1 MRQHGCGLRFGVVQQ
16 DNSLSGPVEPI
27 DQHLQ
32 FLLRRHGFPITR
44 PQIGTEH
51 GDAARLQQLKRGRC
65 GFETGKPE
73 EWRGRCAARDT
84 VERHLN
90 RGNTVVDFLCCLVW
104 RDPHQAAVQPG
115 MMPDGVALGRDP
127 SHQAWMLGSR
137 LADQE
142 ERRAHAF
149 MGQRRQHPLRGR
161 RPRAVIECQY
171 HLVIPERQR
180 LRKALKPNPR
190 GGGGIDAKNPRGT
203 ERSLAWTVRRLRRH
217 RPCDQGNKGS
227 SRPLHELPGAD
238 FDFSALN
245 EVDDSV
251 RDEILEELEP
261 ETVAEGVRELESDD
275 AVKLLAGLDE
285 EDQEEILEKLP
296 PLERD
301 ALERSLL
308 YPENSAGRRMQT
320 EFIAVPPDW
329 TVGQAI
335 DYMRDTPE
343 LPDRF
348 YEIYAVDSAQH
359 WQGAISL
366 DALLRAHRPVPL
378 ADLIDEDRRRVSVMD
393 DQGEVARLFGKY
405 NLVAAPVV
413 DTTNRL
419 VGVIT
424 IDDVVDV
431 IEEEA
436 DEDLKALGGVTSDEE
451 LSDNVW
457 TIAKGRF
464 NWLLVNLATAF
475 LASSVLGLFEGQLE
489 KMVALA
495 VLAPI
500 VASQGGNAATQTMT
514 VAVRALATRELGSNN
529 AFRVVMREGLVGL
542 VNGLAFAVI
551 TGIAAVAWFKIPALG
566 VVIGLVMVCNL
577 VAGALGG
584 ILIPMVLERVRADPA
599 VASGTFVT
607 TITDVVGFFSFLG
620 IATLWFGLK

>member
-1 MRQHGCGLRFGVVQQ
+1 MAEQIDVAQAAATSGLDHLPMRDEDGEIRREF
-16 DNSLSGPVEPI
+16 VEEIARAIHAAEVP
-27 DQHLQ
+27 
-32 FLLRRHGFPITR
+32 LLR
-44 PQIGTEH
+44 
-51 GDAARLQQLKRGRC
+51 A
-65 GFETGKPE
+65 
-73 EWRGRCAARDT
+73 
-84 VERHLN
+84 
-90 RGNTVVDFLCCLVW
+90 VV
-104 RDPHQAAVQPG
+104 A
-115 MMPDGVALGRDP
+115 
-127 SHQAWMLGSR
+127 
-137 LADQE
+137 E
-142 ERRAHAF
+142 
-149 MGQRRQHPLRGR
+149 
-161 RPRAVIECQY
+161 
-171 HLVIPERQR
+171 
-180 LRKALKPNPR
+180 
-190 GGGGIDAKNPRGT
+190 
-203 ERSLAWTVRRLRRH
+203 
-217 RPCDQGNKGS
+217 
-227 SRPLHELPGAD
+227 LHEADLGDLIGALEGDDRVSLVELTGAD

-245 EVDDSV
+245 EVDDAV
-251 RDEILEELEP
+251 REEILEELEP

-275 AVKLLAGLDE
+275 AVELLEALGE
-285 EDQEEILEKLP
+285 QEQEEILEKLP
-296 PLERD
+296 PTERV
-301 ALERSLL
+301 AIERSLE

-329 TVGQAI
+329 TAGQAI
-335 DYMRDTPE
+335 DYMRDTPD

-359 WQGAISL
+359 LQGAVPL
-366 DALLRAHRPVPL
+366 DALLRSRRPVPL
-378 ADLIDEDRRRVSVMD
+378 SDLIEEDRRRVSVTD
-393 DQGEVARLFGKY
+393 EQGEVARLFEKY

-413 DTTNRL
+413 DTEDRL

-457 TIAKGRF
+457 TIARGRF

-514 VAVRALATRELGSNN
+514 VAVRALATRELGPNN
-529 AFRVVMREGLVGL
+529 AFRVVLREGLVGL
-542 VNGLAFAVI
+542 VNGLAFAII
-551 TGIAAVAWFKIPALG
+551 TGVAAVAWFRIPGLG
-566 VVIGLVMVCNL
+566 VVIGLAIICNL

-607 TITDVVGFFSFLG
+607 TVTDVVGFFSFLG
-620 IATLWFGLK
+620 IATQWFGLK

>member
-1 MRQHGCGLRFGVVQQ
+1 MADDVDVANSADASVLDRLPMRDEDGHVRPEFVEEISGAIDTADTAFLRAIVAELHEA
-16 DNSLSGPVEPI
+16 DL
-27 DQHLQ
+27 
-32 FLLRRHGFPITR
+32 
-44 PQIGTEH
+44 
-51 GDAARLQQLKRGRC
+51 GDLIA
-65 GFETGKPE
+65 
-73 EWRGRCAARDT
+73 
-84 VERHLN
+84 
-90 RGNTVVDFLCCLVW
+90 
-104 RDPHQAAVQPG
+104 
-115 MMPDGVALGRDP
+115 
-127 SHQAWMLGSR
+127 
-137 LADQE
+137 
-142 ERRAHAF
+142 
-149 MGQRRQHPLRGR
+149 
-161 RPRAVIECQY
+161 
-171 HLVIPERQR
+171 
-180 LRKALKPNPR
+180 ALKPDDR
-190 GGGGIDAKNPRGT
+190 V
-203 ERSLAWTVRRLRRH
+203 SLV
-217 RPCDQGNKGS
+217 
-227 SRPLHELPGAD
+227 ELTGAD

-275 AVKLLAGLDE
+275 AVKLLEGLDE
-285 EDQEEILEKLP
+285 EDKVEILEKLP
-296 PLERD
+296 PSERD

-335 DYMRDTPE
+335 DYMRDTPD

-348 YEIYAVDSAQH
+348 YEIYAVDKAQH
-359 WQGAISL
+359 WQGAVSL
-366 DALLRAHRPVPL
+366 DALLRSRRPVPL
-378 ADLIDEDRRRVSVMD
+378 ADLVDEDRRRVSVMD
-393 DQGEVARLFGKY
+393 DQEEVARLFGKY

-413 DTTNRL
+413 DTTDRL

-475 LASSVLGLFEGQLE
+475 LASSVLGLFEGELE

-542 VNGLAFAVI
+542 VNGLAFAII

-566 VVIGLVMVCNL
+566 VVIGLAMLCNL

>member
-1 MRQHGCGLRFGVVQQ
+1 MAEQIDVAADTSGLDHLPMRDEDGEIRREF
-16 DNSLSGPVEPI
+16 VEEIARAIHAAEVP
-27 DQHLQ
+27 
-32 FLLRRHGFPITR
+32 LLR
-44 PQIGTEH
+44 
-51 GDAARLQQLKRGRC
+51 A
-65 GFETGKPE
+65 
-73 EWRGRCAARDT
+73 
-84 VERHLN
+84 
-90 RGNTVVDFLCCLVW
+90 VV
-104 RDPHQAAVQPG
+104 A
-115 MMPDGVALGRDP
+115 
-127 SHQAWMLGSR
+127 
-137 LADQE
+137 E
-142 ERRAHAF
+142 
-149 MGQRRQHPLRGR
+149 
-161 RPRAVIECQY
+161 
-171 HLVIPERQR
+171 
-180 LRKALKPNPR
+180 
-190 GGGGIDAKNPRGT
+190 
-203 ERSLAWTVRRLRRH
+203 
-217 RPCDQGNKGS
+217 
-227 SRPLHELPGAD
+227 LHEADLGDLIGALEGEDRVSLVELTGAD

-245 EVDDSV
+245 EVDDAV
-251 RDEILEELEP
+251 REGILEELEP

-275 AVKLLAGLDE
+275 AVELLEALGE
-285 EDQEEILEKLP
+285 QEQEEILEKLP
-296 PLERD
+296 PTERV
-301 ALERSLL
+301 AIERSLE

-329 TVGQAI
+329 TAGQAI
-335 DYMRDTPE
+335 DYMRDTPD

-359 WQGAISL
+359 LQGAVPL
-366 DALLRAHRPVPL
+366 DALLRSRRPVPL
-378 ADLIDEDRRRVSVMD
+378 SELIEEDRRRVSVTD
-393 DQGEVARLFGKY
+393 EQGEVARLFEKY

-413 DTTNRL
+413 DTEDRL

-457 TIAKGRF
+457 TIARGRF

-514 VAVRALATRELGSNN
+514 VAVRALATRELGPNN
-529 AFRVVMREGLVGL
+529 AFRVVLREGLVGL
-542 VNGLAFAVI
+542 VNGLAFAII
-551 TGIAAVAWFKIPALG
+551 TGVAAVAWFRIPGLG
-566 VVIGLVMVCNL
+566 VVIGLAIICNL

-607 TITDVVGFFSFLG
+607 TVTDVVGFFSFLG

>member
-1 MRQHGCGLRFGVVQQ
+1 MADDVDVAHSADAPVLERLPMRDENGEIRREFVEDISRAIRVADATSLRA
-16 DNSLSGPVEPI
+16 I
-27 DQHLQ
+27 
-32 FLLRRHGFPITR
+32 
-44 PQIGTEH
+44 
-51 GDAARLQQLKRGRC
+51 
-65 GFETGKPE
+65 
-73 EWRGRCAARDT
+73 
-84 VERHLN
+84 
-90 RGNTVVDFLCCLVW
+90 
-104 RDPHQAAVQPG
+104 
-115 MMPDGVALGRDP
+115 VA
-127 SHQAWMLGSR
+127 
-137 LADQE
+137 E
-142 ERRAHAF
+142 
-149 MGQRRQHPLRGR
+149 
-161 RPRAVIECQY
+161 
-171 HLVIPERQR
+171 
-180 LRKALKPNPR
+180 
-190 GGGGIDAKNPRGT
+190 
-203 ERSLAWTVRRLRRH
+203 
-217 RPCDQGNKGS
+217 
-227 SRPLHELPGAD
+227 LHEADLGDLIAALEPEDRVSLVELTGAD

-251 RDEILEELEP
+251 REEILEELEP

-275 AVKLLAGLDE
+275 AVELLESLDE

-335 DYMRDTPE
+335 DYMRDTPD

-348 YEIYAVDSAQH
+348 YEIYAVDKARH
-359 WQGAISL
+359 WQGAVSL
-366 DALLRAHRPVPL
+366 DALLRSRRPVPL
-378 ADLIDEDRRRVSVMD
+378 VDLIDEDRRRVSVLD
-393 DQGEVARLFGKY
+393 DQEEVARLFGKY

-413 DTTNRL
+413 DTTDRL

-436 DEDLKALGGVTSDEE
+436 DEDLKALGGVTSHEE
-451 LSDNVW
+451 LSDSVW

-475 LASSVLGLFEGQLE
+475 LASSVLGFFEGQLE

-529 AFRVVMREGLVGL
+529 AFRVVIREGLVGL

-551 TGIAAVAWFKIPALG
+551 TGVAAVAWFRIPALG
-566 VVIGLVMVCNL
+566 VVIGLAIICNL

>member
-1 MRQHGCGLRFGVVQQ
+1 MAEH
-16 DNSLSGPVEPI
+16 I
-27 DQHLQ
+27 DTAQ
-32 FLLRRHGFPITR
+32 PA
-44 PQIGTEH
+44 
-51 GDAARLQQLKRGRC
+51 DAAGLDPLPMRDEDGEIRREFVEQISRAIH
-65 GFETGKPE
+65 
-73 EWRGRCAARDT
+73 AA
-84 VERHLN
+84 
-90 RGNTVVDFLCCLVW
+90 NT
-104 RDPHQAAVQPG
+104 P
-115 MMPDGVALGRDP
+115 
-127 SHQAWMLGSR
+127 
-137 LADQE
+137 
-142 ERRAHAF
+142 
-149 MGQRRQHPLRGR
+149 
-161 RPRAVIECQY
+161 
-171 HLVIPERQR
+171 R
-180 LRKALKPNPR
+180 LRA
-190 GGGGIDAKNPRGT
+190 IVA
-203 ERSLAWTVRRLRRH
+203 E
-217 RPCDQGNKGS
+217 
-227 SRPLHELPGAD
+227 LHEADLGDLIAALEPDDRVSLVELTGAD

-245 EVDDSV
+245 EVDDAV
-251 RDEILEELEP
+251 REEILEELEP

-275 AVKLLAGLDE
+275 AVELLEGLDE
-285 EDQEEILEKLP
+285 QDQEEILEKLP
-296 PLERD
+296 PSERD
-301 ALERSLL
+301 ALERSLE

-335 DYMRDTPE
+335 DYMRSAPN

-348 YEIYAVDSAQH
+348 YEIYAVDGAQH
-359 WQGAISL
+359 WQGAVSL
-366 DALLRAHRPVPL
+366 DALLRSRRPVPL

-393 DQGEVARLFGKY
+393 DQEEVARLFGKY

-413 DTTNRL
+413 DTANRL

-424 IDDVVDV
+424 VDDVVDV

-436 DEDLKALGGVTSDEE
+436 DEDLKALGGVTSHEE
-451 LSDNVW
+451 LSDSVW
-457 TIAKGRF
+457 TIARGRF

-514 VAVRALATRELGSNN
+514 VAVRALATRELGASN

-551 TGIAAVAWFKIPALG
+551 TGIAAVAWFRIPGLG
-566 VVIGLVMVCNL
+566 VVIGLAIICNL

-607 TITDVVGFFSFLG
+607 TVTDVVGFFSFLG

>member
-1 MRQHGCGLRFGVVQQ
+1 MADDVDVAQPAANESVLDRLPMRDEDGDIRPEF
-16 DNSLSGPVEPI
+16 VE
-27 DQHLQ
+27 
-32 FLLRRHGFPITR
+32 
-44 PQIGTEH
+44 
-51 GDAARLQQLKRGRC
+51 K
-65 GFETGKPE
+65 
-73 EWRGRCAARDT
+73 
-84 VERHLN
+84 VS
-90 RGNTVVDFLCCLVW
+90 
-104 RDPHQAAVQPG
+104 AAVQTA
-115 MMPDGVALGRDP
+115 DAAFLREIVAELHEADLGDLIEALDP
-127 SHQAWMLGSR
+127 
-137 LADQE
+137 E
-142 ERRAHAF
+142 ER
-149 MGQRRQHPLRGR
+149 
-161 RPRAVIECQY
+161 PR
-171 HLVIPERQR
+171 LV
-180 LRKALKPNPR
+180 
-190 GGGGIDAKNPRGT
+190 
-203 ERSLAWTVRRLRRH
+203 
-217 RPCDQGNKGS
+217 
-227 SRPLHELPGAD
+227 ELTGAD

-245 EVDDSV
+245 EVDDTV
-251 RDEILEELEP
+251 REEILEELEP

-275 AVKLLAGLDE
+275 AVELLEGLGE
-285 EDQEEILEKLP
+285 EEQEEILEKLP
-296 PLERD
+296 PSERD
-301 ALERSLL
+301 VLERSLD

-320 EFIAVPPDW
+320 EFITVPPDW

-335 DYMRDTPE
+335 DYMRDTPN

-348 YEIYAVDSAQH
+348 YEIYAVDHSQH
-359 WQGAISL
+359 WQGAVAL
-366 DALLRAHRPVPL
+366 DALLRARRPVPL

-413 DTTNRL
+413 DTANRL

-451 LSDNVW
+451 LSDSVW
-457 TIAKGRF
+457 TIARGRF

-489 KMVALA
+489 QMVALA

-500 VASQGGNAATQTMT
+500 VARQGGNAATQTMT
-514 VAVRALATRELGSNN
+514 VAVRALATRELGPNN
-529 AFRVVMREGLVGL
+529 AHRVVVREGLVGL

-551 TGIAAVAWFKIPALG
+551 TGIATVAWFKIPALG
-566 VVIGLVMVCNL
+566 VVIGLAMVCNL
-577 VAGALGG
+577 IAGALGG